1 MQTIFGSGVAT
12 NETLGIPPDVETIDV
27 DVEAGDTTD
36 HKFKPG
42 DGFDHKSK
50 HDERN
55 DNKFKHESSNL
66 GKRKRDDAT
75 ALWSNLTHAM
85 WAFVGVVSKSNHNEA
100 APGLYPAV
108 MNCTGFSREALVFA
122 LNYLTTNKASALMFV
137 QMTDDDK

>member
-1 MQTIFGSGVAT
+1 MGYLLSSSRRIALSSSTLSVIFLRRLYPPLRPRWLMAHPKDSEFLNVPIQHYLTMQTIFGSGVAT
-12 NETLGIPPDVETIDV
+12 NETLGIPPEVETIDV

-75 ALWSNLTHAM
+75 AL
-85 WAFVGVVSKSNHNEA
+85 
-100 APGLYPAV
+100 
-108 MNCTGFSREALVFA
+108 
-122 LNYLTTNKASALMFV
+122 
-137 QMTDDDK
+137 